1 MAKANNAARP
11 QNGPRPG
18 GHGGPRG
25 VIEKPK
31 NFWKSAG
38 RLVKYL
44 SPWMFGFIVVL
55 IFAAISTILQI
66 RAPKILG
73 EATTEIF

>member
-11 QNGPRPG
+11 QDGPRPG

-31 NFWKSAG
+31 NFG
-38 RLVKYL
+38 NQLVD
-44 SPWMFGFIVVL
+44 W
-55 IFAAISTILQI
+55 
-66 RAPKILG
+66 
-73 EATTEIF
+73 